1 MMPGR
6 RRARQARRVIHALIA
21 ACASAAVLGVLAFGY
36 GTIPALGPA
45 LDPGHGVW
53 TSAAGGELPHSQALA
68 IAGLAHPVRV
78 SFTRE
83 GAASVHA
90 ADDSDLFVALGYL
103 HATFRLSEMEDRKST
118 RLNSSH

>member
-6 RRARQARRVIHALIA
+6 RRARQARRGIHALIA
-21 ACASAAVLGVLAFGY
+21 AGASPGGLGVLALGY
-36 GTIPALGPA
+36 WAIPALGPA

-53 TSAAGGELPHSQALA
+53 TSAAGGELPHSRTLA

-83 GAASVHA
+83 GVASVHA

-103 HATFRLSEMEDRKST
+103 HRSEE
-118 RLNSSH
+118 